1 MTRGPSVIT
10 VGNFDGVHLGH
21 RALIEAARRL
31 AAPAA
36 GRVVAVTFTRNPL
49 ATLRPDRC
57 PPSLMDAV
65 QREQAMKA
73 AGVDEVVWLEPT
85 PDVLGLSPRQFVEKI
100 TAAHEPI
107 GWVEGPDFRFGQGR
121 AGDVAL
127 LKELGQEKG
136 FDVEVVE
143 PREVTL
149 GDQLRVPVSS
159 TLVRWLVAC
168 GRVADAAIGMGRP
181 FVMRGE
187 VVQGEQRGRTIG
199 FPTANIDTGD
209 RVLPADGVYGGTVV
223 IDGREHAAAISVGEK
238 PTFGKRQRTFEA
250 FVLDHAGDLYGRTL
264 EIAVVRWLRDQAVF
278 PGVESLIVQMNRDVE
293 RVHRWHEAGSLAPTI
308 MR

>member
-1 MTRGPSVIT
+1 MTRGTSVIT

-21 RALIEAARRL
+21 RALIDAARRL
-31 AAPAA
+31 AAPRA

-49 ATLRPDRC
+49 AVLRPDRC
-57 PPSLMDAV
+57 PPSLMDNV
-65 QREQAMKA
+65 QREQAMIA
-73 AGVDEVVWLEPT
+73 AGVDAVVWLEPT
-85 PDVLGLSPRQFVEKI
+85 PDALGQSARQFVENI
-100 TAAHEPI
+100 AAEHAPV
-107 GWVEGPDFRFGQGR
+107 GWIEGPDFRFGKGR
-121 AGDVAL
+121 SGDVAL
-127 LKELGQEKG
+127 LKELGQEMG

-159 TLVRWLVAC
+159 TLIRWLVAC
-168 GRVADAAIGMGRP
+168 GRVADAAIAMGRP

-199 FPTANIDTGD
+199 FPTANINTGD
-209 RVLPADGVYGGTVV
+209 RVLPADGVYGGTVT
-223 IDGREHAAAISVGEK
+223 IEGREHAAAISVGIK
-238 PTFGKRQRTFEA
+238 PTFGRRQRTFEA
-250 FVLDHAGDLYGRTL
+250 FVLDHAGDLYGQTL

-278 PGVESLIVQMNRDVE
+278 PSVEALIEQMNRDVE
-293 RVHRWHEAGSLAPTI
+293 RIYQWHEHGTLSPTI